1 MMLKAAAGR
10 TVLPLFKKDMEAN
23 KPGGQPT
30 RAIQLE
36 WGEPGVKQ
44 GQ

>member
-23 KPGGQPT
+23 KPGGTPT

>member
-10 TVLPLFKKDMEAN
+10 TILPLFKPDMEAN
-23 KPGGQPT
+23 KPGGTPT

>member
-1 MMLKAAAGR
+1 
-10 TVLPLFKKDMEAN
+10 MEAN

-30 RAIQLE
+30 RSIQLE